1 MENIKFLDVVK
12 WNNPMSK
19 PEKADV
25 MVVEDIDGEA
35 LTVRHINTEDKS
47 LSNIFSRDI
56 HVVGRCTPYEQIDD
70 IVARY
75 INK

>member
-35 LTVRHINTEDKS
+35 LTVRHINRKD
-47 LSNIFSRDI
+47 
-56 HVVGRCTPYEQIDD
+56 HP
-70 IVARY
+70 
-75 INK
+75 